1 MPTFTLK
8 VKLIILIDL
17 QIKVTF
23 LLQIQ
28 NENKNFF
35 MKTIS
40 ISNSR
45 VTNLENLFSVNVCY
59 LLTII
64 LLLNIK

>member
-1 MPTFTLK
+1 MPAFTLK